1 MQGRQIELEQSRRSL
16 KEYEVSF
23 NQTIDIESRNKNDL
37 NRKLAEAENK
47 ALILAQEGERLNVS
61 LKARTEEARRVP
73 EL

>member
-47 ALILAQEGERLNVS
+47 AIILAQEGERLNVS

>member
-16 KEYEVSF
+16 KEYEISF